1 MISMACIK
9 KIFATGALILIASI
23 SFGQM
28 TAGKIVF
35 ERKTNLKK
43 LFGDN
48 PRVKQFLK
56 KDVKWKIEDFELYF
70 DGTSTAFLPVESD
83 EVEEGFMKYLTSH
96 NTIYKN
102 YDTREKLIILD
113 MWGTETNIK
122 DSITTRQWK
131 VTDSKRKIGGY
142 VCRKSIW
149 EMNDSTRIYAWFA
162 PDIVPSI
169 GPEGFDGLPGAILG
183 LATEDGSVIY
193 FAKSVEAMKPP
204 EEKLIGKPKGKD
216 IYTVP
221 ELKVRLLEKMGQWVK
236 EDDLDAMFS
245 WL

>member
-1 MISMACIK
+1 MACIK
-9 KIFATGALILIASI
+9 KIFAAGALVLIAST

-56 KDVKWKIEDFELYF
+56 KDVKWKIENFELYF
-70 DGTSTAFLPVESD
+70 DAKSSAFLPVESD
-83 EVEEGFMKYLTSH
+83 EAEEGFMKYLTSH
-96 NTIYKN
+96 NTIYK
-102 YDTREKLIILD
+102 DLEAQEKTIILD
-113 MWGTETNIK
+113 MWGTETNVRDTMTK
-122 DSITTRQWK
+122 RQWK
-131 VTDSKRKIGGY
+131 ITDSKRRIGGY
-142 VCRKSIW
+142 LCRKSVW
-149 EMNDSTRIYAWFA
+149 EMNDSTRIYAWFC

-193 FAKSVEAMKPP
+193 FAKTVEAMQPP
-204 EEKLIGKPKGKD
+204 VEKLAVKLKGKD
-216 IYTVP
+216 IYTIP
-221 ELKVRLLEKMGQWVK
+221 ELKVRLMEKMGQWVK